1 MAIVC
6 MVNHTAVDL
15 TAHQQQSSL
24 EKVSKNHTKMI
35 SYEAHRYANLSAE
48 SLNETSVLESDDV
61 NAPYSTSSCNS
72 PIQANDLNREDGEY
86 NWSKDMQGLLL
97 GALYWGYVPLQILGG
112 YLMTRFGIRRTVG
125 PCMFAM
131 SILTLL
137 THAAA
142 LISPW
147 ALFVLRILLGTT
159 NAMGMP
165 GMFFILTTWGPSEEK
180 GRLLSI
186 IFCGNFVSNVLIF
199 PIAGLLC
206 SYGFAGGWPSI
217 FYVSGIANLIWC
229 VFWYFIVYDSPLTH
243 PHIHPKEK
251 EYIVASLKLTSK
263 SSTERKSRKGAPWRH
278 IFTSLPVISVICAQF
293 SMNWGMYLILSSLPL
308 YMREILKFDVKSNG
322 LFTMLPFISM
332 WFVLSLSGMASDW
345 TSRRF
350 GLAVARKSATIVG
363 QVIPAILYI
372 IVSYLDCESIPLVMA
387 LLCISIGL
395 MATNFVGPIVNFFDI
410 AGEHVGQVMTLSNT
424 ISNIPGILTPYIVAE
439 FTKDNTREQWQHVF
453 FLTAGLMCF
462 CSLMFVVFSKYSTQH
477 WAVEITVE
485 PEENEKLNEL

>member
-1 MAIVC
+1 
-6 MVNHTAVDL
+6 
-15 TAHQQQSSL
+15 
-24 EKVSKNHTKMI
+24 
-35 SYEAHRYANLSAE
+35 
-48 SLNETSVLESDDV
+48 
-61 NAPYSTSSCNS
+61 
-72 PIQANDLNREDGEY
+72 
-86 NWSKDMQGLLL
+86 
-97 GALYWGYVPLQILGG
+97 
-112 YLMTRFGIRRTVG
+112 
-125 PCMFAM
+125 
-131 SILTLL
+131 
-137 THAAA
+137 
-142 LISPW
+142 
-147 ALFVLRILLGTT
+147 
-159 NAMGMP
+159 MGMP
-165 GMFFILTTWGPSEEK
+165 GMFFILTTWGPPEEK

-186 IFCGNFVSNVLIF
+186 IFSGNFFSNVLIF

-229 VFWYFIVYDSPLTH
+229 VFWYFIVFDSPLTH
-243 PHIHPKEK
+243 PSIHPKEK
-251 EYIVASLKLTSK
+251 EYIIASLNLTAK
-263 SSTERKSRKGAPWRH
+263 SSAERKSRKGAPWRH

-350 GLAVARKSATIVG
+350 GLAVARKSATVVG

-372 IVSYLDCESIPLVMA
+372 IVSYLDCESIPLVMV

-395 MATNFVGPIVNFFDI
+395 MAANFVGPIVNFFDI

-462 CSLMFVVFSKYSTQH
+462 CSLVFVVFSKFTPQH

-485 PEENEKLNEL
+485 PEENETLNEL